1 MFNTLFSLNYGL
13 FKEELSV
20 LNIMHVLSKCIR
32 KIEES
37 SHFGRVRYRGIKAS
51 EARKRAQH
59 LSAREKEYHE
69 AMSIR
74 SQSGLAC
81 LRRPLTTTDFT
92 KKKDG
97 IKSHTPLKQL
107 KRGKA

>member
-1 MFNTLFSLNYGL
+1 MQNIYNQYTCLILFSPNYGL
-13 FKEELSV
+13 YKEELSV

-37 SHFGRVRYRGIKAS
+37 SHFGRVRYHGIKAS

-59 LSAREKEYHE
+59 LSAPEKEYHE

-81 LRRPLTTTDFT
+81 LRRPLTATDF
-92 KKKDG
+92 
-97 IKSHTPLKQL
+97 KQRKMGSKVTL
-107 KRGKA
+107 R